1 LGQAAALQEEDGM
14 GTYIT
19 LIDYTEAGARSI
31 EGSPDRA
38 DAFVRAARDAGVHVR
53 EVYWTFGGHD
63 GVLVL
68 EAPDD
73 KSVSTLLLSLS
84 RSGMVR
90 THTLRAYDRAEMKEI
105 LERTKESR
113 AES

>member
-1 LGQAAALQEEDGM
+1 MTSATEFETVAPLCNYPLRDTSPTANKDIQRWVERMVTLLQPAIQAAR
-14 GTYIT
+14 
-19 LIDYTEAGARSI
+19 EAGV
-31 EGSPDRA
+31 E
-38 DAFVRAARDAGVHVR
+38 VR

-73 KSVSTLLLSLS
+73 RSVSTLLLSLS
-84 RSGMVR
+84 RAGMVR

-105 LERTKESR
+105 LGRSK
-113 AES
+113 

>member
-1 LGQAAALQEEDGM
+1 M
-14 GTYIT
+14 GTYIS
-19 LIDYTEAGARSI
+19 LIDYTETGARSI

-38 DAFVRAARDAGVHVR
+38 DAFVQAAREAGVEVR

-63 GVLVL
+63 GVLIL

-105 LERTKESR
+105 LDRSSEARQGS
-113 AES
+113 

>member
-1 LGQAAALQEEDGM
+1 M

-19 LIDYTEAGARSI
+19 LVDYTEMGVRSI

-38 DAFVRAARDAGVHVR
+38 DAFVRAARDSGVEVR

-63 GVLVL
+63 GVLIL

-84 RSGMVR
+84 RAGMVR

-105 LERTKESR
+105 LGQSQKSDAAPKASGSR
-113 AES
+113 P

>member
-1 LGQAAALQEEDGM
+1 M

-19 LIDYTEAGARSI
+19 LIDYTEMGARSI
-31 EGSPDRA
+31 EGSPGRV
-38 DAFVRAARDAGVHVR
+38 DAFVQAAQDAGVTVR

-68 EAPDD
+68 DAPDD
-73 KSVSTLLLSLS
+73 KSVSTLLLTLS
-84 RSGMVR
+84 RTGMVR

-105 LERTKESR
+105 LGQSREARTET
-113 AES
+113 

>member
-1 LGQAAALQEEDGM
+1 M

-19 LIDYTEAGARSI
+19 LVDYTETGARAI

-38 DAFVRAARDAGVHVR
+38 AAFVGAAREAGVEVR

-63 GVLVL
+63 GVLIL

-84 RSGMVR
+84 RAGMVR

-105 LERTKESR
+105 LDRSKEAR
-113 AES
+113 AEN

>member
-1 LGQAAALQEEDGM
+1 M

-19 LIDYTEAGARSI
+19 LVDYTEVGARSI
-31 EGSPDRA
+31 EESPDPA
-38 DAFVRAARDAGVHVR
+38 DAFVRAAHEAGVEVR
-53 EVYWTFGGHD
+53 EIYWTFGGHD
-63 GVLVL
+63 GVLIL

-84 RSGMVR
+84 RAGMVR

-105 LERTKESR
+105 LGRSNDAPADR
-113 AES
+113 

>member
-1 LGQAAALQEEDGM
+1 M

-19 LIDYTEAGARSI
+19 LIDYTEMGARSI
-31 EGSPDRA
+31 EGSPDRV
-38 DAFVRAARDAGVHVR
+38 DTFVEAARDAGVTVR

-68 EAPDD
+68 DAPDD

-84 RSGMVR
+84 RTGMVR

-105 LERTKESR
+105 LGQSKEAR
-113 AES
+113 AET